1 MLTTEYSAME
11 LMKNMVTHAAESTTA
26 RPLLE
31 LVEAIGLF
39 LIDTGEEQACLRV
52 LPVGLVYWSVG
63 LATPD
68 SSDQSLTP
76 LFLR

>member
-39 LIDTGEEQACLRV
+39 LIDTGEGR
-52 LPVGLVYWSVG
+52 GK
-63 LATPD
+63 
-68 SSDQSLTP
+68 
-76 LFLR
+76 RR

>member
-1 MLTTEYSAME
+1 
-11 LMKNMVTHAAESTTA
+11 MKNMVTHAAESTTA

-31 LVEAIGLF
+31 LVEVMGLF
-39 LIDTGEEQACLRV
+39 LIDAQGGAGITAS

-63 LATPD
+63 FATPD
-68 SSDQSLTP
+68 SSDQSSTP

>member
-31 LVEAIGLF
+31 LVEAMGLF
-39 LIDTGEEQACLRV
+39 LIDAGRGGRHREP
-52 LPVGLVYWSVG
+52 PVGLVYWSVG
-63 LATPD
+63 FATPD
-68 SSDQSLTP
+68 SSDQSSTP